1 MFVGKKD
8 SEIDEF
14 SITNESVCDEVFE
27 QFDNY
32 ENINKDFQN
41 KK

>member
-1 MFVGKKD
+1 MMLMFVGKKD

-27 QFDNY
+27 
-32 ENINKDFQN
+32 
-41 KK
+41 